1 MLSIELWIGHRL
13 EDWQRIDIWLVMKA
27 DWIGEWPLDGHRIQM
42 DWRLIELNYGLVIFS
57 HFSVNLQWIGTA
69 LIWHSLVR
77 LKWIGTD
84 VTWDLVCTG
93 MGMH

>member
-1 MLSIELWIGHRL
+1 
-13 EDWQRIDIWLVMKA
+13 
-27 DWIGEWPLDGHRIQM
+27 M

-57 HFSVNLQWIGTA
+57 HFSVNLQWIGSA
-69 LIWHSLVR
+69 LIWHSLVG